1 MNADSLTS
9 DELWGVPGLRVALVT
24 ETYPPEINGVAMT
37 LGQMVEGLIA
47 RGYRIQLIRP
57 RQPRDESCCDTDELR
72 ELLTRGWKIPR
83 YDGLNFGLPSKGVLV
98 NIWRRQRPDLVHV
111 ATEGPLGWSAVS
123 AARKLRIPVTSDFHT
138 NFDHYSRHYGAGW
151 LRKPVSAYLK
161 RFHNRTERTFV
172 PTLAMAQGLVAQGYR
187 SVSVVARGVD
197 AELFDSSR
205 RDDSLRRCWGVDDS
219 SPVVLYV
226 GRLAPEKNL
235 QLLVRAFRAIRA
247 ECAGAR
253 CVVVGDGP
261 ARKTLEQE
269 LLEVHFAGIRR
280 DEDLARH
287 YASADIFLFPSLTET
302 YGNVTLEAL
311 SSGLCVVAFD
321 YAAAADVIRDGE
333 NGLLA
338 RNADEQAFLSAAVA
352 AATRPELR
360 QRIRVQARAGA
371 RALSW
376 DAVND
381 RFSHALLD
389 VWERCRRRDDEACH
403 VGRGVS

>member
-1 MNADSLTS
+1 MNEDSLTA
-9 DELWGVPGLRVALVT
+9 DELWRVAGLRLALVT

-37 LGQMVEGLIA
+37 LGRMVEGLIA
-47 RGYRIQLIRP
+47 RGHRIQLIRP
-57 RQPRDESCCDTDELR
+57 RQLRDESCSDTDELR
-72 ELLTRGWKIPR
+72 ELLTRGWRIPR
-83 YDGLNFGLPSKGVLV
+83 YDGLSFGLPSKSVLV

-123 AARKLRIPVTSDFHT
+123 AARKLHISVTSDFHT
-138 NFDHYSRHYGAGW
+138 NFDHYSKHYGAGW
-151 LRKPVSAYLK
+151 LRKPVSAYLR

-172 PTLAMAQGLVAQGYR
+172 PTLAMAEDLVAQGYQ

-197 AELFDSSR
+197 SELFDSSR
-205 RDDSLRRCWGVDDS
+205 RDTSLRRCWGADDS

-247 ECAGAR
+247 ECPEAR

-261 ARKTLEQE
+261 ARKALEQD
-269 LLEVHFAGIRR
+269 LPEVHFAGMRSG
-280 DEDLARH
+280 EDLARH

-311 SSGLCVVAFD
+311 ASGLCVVAFN

-352 AATRPELR
+352 AVTQPELR
-360 QRIRVQARAGA
+360 RRIRVQARSGA

-381 RFSHALLD
+381 RFSHALLE
-389 VWERCRRRDDEACH
+389 VWERSRRGDDEACH
-403 VGRGVS
+403 VGGGVS